1 MTRPVTRYLGGVFTS
16 FYGVGVRL
24 WVGELSA
31 QLFGAQLFGT
41 QLGEIIERENSNQI
55 NYILLI
61 RYNFQFYFFAFFLF
75 YFLYCDLFLI
85 YK

>member
-41 QLGEIIERENSNQI
+41 QLGEIIEKVNGLGIAGQREERTG
-55 NYILLI
+55 LTE
-61 RYNFQFYFFAFFLF
+61 A
-75 YFLYCDLFLI
+75 
-85 YK
+85 K